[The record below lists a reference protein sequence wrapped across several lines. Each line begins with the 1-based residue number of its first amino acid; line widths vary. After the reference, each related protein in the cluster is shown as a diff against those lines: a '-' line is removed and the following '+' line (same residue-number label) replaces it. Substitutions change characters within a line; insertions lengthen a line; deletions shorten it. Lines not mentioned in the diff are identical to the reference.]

1 VARSDADTYALEIKA
16 VTLVAAILS
25 VSAFLWYFTQN
36 EVLLYGDA
44 VAHINIG
51 RRVFDSGSPG
61 PLQLGTVWLP
71 LPHVLMIPFIVNDWM
86 WRTGIGGSIP
96 SMIAYILGVVGIY
109 RLMRARLS
117 RSTAITAA
125 AIYALNPNLLY
136 MQSTAMTESIF
147 LATVIWSVVYLDDFI
162 ASVSPDAASIRDLYP
177 PHGSLEKCAMVL
189 AASILT
195 RYDGWVL
202 AGICGLIVIAA
213 LFRNWSTL
221 DAPLKRSLLR
231 STIAFCLL
239 CALTAILWL
248 SLNYA
253 NTANP
258 FDFANGPYSAKAIE
272 ARTMH
277 LGQPGHPGTGD
288 LWVSALF
295 FMKAAKLNMAWGAWE
310 RWVWAFMLIG
320 TVLVLRTWKSHGV
333 LLLLWFVLP
342 FYAYSVAYGSVP
354 IFIPAWWP
362 HSYYNVR
369 YGLELLPA
377 FAVFL
382 AIAITYASS
391 WFGRKG
397 RQCVTLALF
406 LLLIGGSYLNVAR
419 ATPICLREARVNSVD
434 RIRLEER
441 LAAEL
446 RNLPPNSSILMFT
459 GEYVGALQRDGIHLR
474 RVISEAIHP
483 DWDLALV
490 APAQYADYVVTAK
503 GDPVSYAV
511 RLFPADLEKIA
522 EFDTPGKPTVT
533 LYRSTSARP

>member
-1 VARSDADTYALEIKA
+1 MADAEAYAREIKA
-16 VTLVAAILS
+16 VTLVAALLS
-25 VSAFLWYFTQN
+25 ISAFLWYFAHN
-36 EVLLYGDA
+36 EILLYGDA
-44 VAHINIG
+44 VAHINIA
-51 RRVFDSGSPG
+51 RRVFDSDSPG

-86 WRTGIGGSIP
+86 WRTGVGGSIP
-96 SMIAYILGVVGIY
+96 SMIAYILGVIGIY
-109 RLMRARLS
+109 RLVRARLS
-117 RSTAITAA
+117 RNTAVIAG

-162 ASVSPDAASIRDLYP
+162 SALSADGAAIRDRYP
-177 PHGSLEKCAMVL
+177 PQKSLDRCAMVL
-189 AASILT
+189 AAAILT

-202 AGICGLIVIAA
+202 AGICGLIVLAA
-213 LFRNWSTL
+213 LIRNWSNF
-221 DAPLKRSLLR
+221 DAPLKRTLLR
-231 STIAFCLL
+231 STVAFCLL
-239 CALTAILWL
+239 CALTAALWM

-258 FDFANGPYSAKAIE
+258 LDFANGPYSAKAIE
-272 ARTMH
+272 ARTMQT
-277 LGQPGHPGTGD
+277 GQPGHPGTGD
-288 LWVSALF
+288 MWISALF
-295 FMKAAKLNMAWGAWE
+295 FMKAAKLNMAWVAWE
-310 RWVWAFMLIG
+310 RWVWAFTLIG
-320 TVLVLRTWKSHGV
+320 TVLVLRTWKSHGA

-354 IFIPAWWP
+354 IFMPVWWP

-377 FAVFL
+377 FAVFV
-382 AIAITYASS
+382 AIAIAYLSS
-391 WFGRKG
+391 WSGR
-397 RQCVTLALF
+397 RASQCVTIALF
-406 LLLIGGSYLNVAR
+406 LLLIGGGYFTVAR
-419 ATPICLREARVNSVD
+419 AAPICLREARVNSVD

-446 RNLPPNSSILMFT
+446 RKLPPDSSILMFT

-511 RLFPADLEKIA
+511 RLFPAGLEKIA

-533 LYRSTSARP
+533 VYRSTSAKP